1 MTNIA
6 IQKEDGAIVPYLY
19 LPDSDEPWDVF
30 YLSICHGPVGDAIVA
45 KELYQ
50 ATGDKQYLD
59 FYKKLSNALEA
70 AGVTYKRSPGYWND
84 CICCGS
90 AGVFLHFVDGYRL
103 TGEKRYQQLAEKVAD
118 KLIGDAY
125 KNAEGTRWYGAW
137 TRVIPWNVDA
147 YTGLYMGS
155 AGGAS
160 ALLSLYGT
168 LTGKEITPIFEY

>member
-1 MTNIA
+1 M
-6 IQKEDGAIVPYLY
+6 
-19 LPDSDEPWDVF
+19 
-30 YLSICHGPVGDAIVA
+30 A

-103 TGEKRYQQLAEKVAD
+103 TGEKKVSAAGRKSGRQAD
-118 KLIGDAY
+118 RRRL
-125 KNAEGTRWYGAW
+125 
-137 TRVIPWNVDA
+137 
-147 YTGLYMGS
+147 
-155 AGGAS
+155 
-160 ALLSLYGT
+160 
-168 LTGKEITPIFEY
+168 